1 MEQKRIYFFWLG
13 VLSIL
18 FLFSCEN
25 ESIIKDDGQG
35 IQIHFIDGLNNDP
48 RFKLSKNID
57 GFYELNLNRNSN
69 QTIQRIS
76 GQLLRNGKPIE
87 DISSGTQSK
96 KVEFSSN
103 LFWWLMEGD
112 LVANITYTYINYFTG
127 LLTYV
132 NLPPIINW
140 KDELVPTI
148 NSSGYTNSETGVFNT
163 VIAPIREMVGDT
175 MKIKVEYSHL
185 ITSKEEGSMF
195 FDSEGVKIFKDST
208 YIILK

>member
-1 MEQKRIYFFWLG
+1 MIPLKHTLY
-13 VLSIL
+13 VLITIL
-18 FLFSCEN
+18 FFSCNKN
-25 ESIIKDDGQG
+25 EIITDEGDG
-35 IQIHFIDGLNNDP
+35 ITIEFLDGLNDNP
-48 RFKLSKNID
+48 SFKLSKNTNGYYILILD
-57 GFYELNLNRNSN
+57 KTKN
-69 QTIQRIS
+69 QTIQRIT
-76 GQLLRNGKPIE
+76 GRLLRNGKPIE

-127 LLTYV
+127 LITYV

-195 FDSEGVKIFKDST
+195 FDSDGVKIFKDST

>member
-1 MEQKRIYFFWLG
+1 MIKLKHKLYFLII
-13 VLSIL
+13 IL
-18 FLFSCEN
+18 YFSCNKN
-25 ESIIKDDGQG
+25 EIITDYGDG
-35 IQIHFIDGLNNDP
+35 ITIEFVEGLNDNP
-48 RFKLSKNID
+48 SFQMPKNTD
-57 GFYELNLNRNSN
+57 GYYVLVLDKTKN
-69 QTIQRIS
+69 QTIQRIT
-76 GQLLRNGKPIE
+76 GKLLRNGKPIE

-185 ITSKEEGSMF
+185 ITSKEKGSMF
-195 FDSEGVKIFKDST
+195 FDSDGVKIFKDST